1 MSFLIAVAT
10 GVARALYAVIKAIV
24 PERHKVVFL
33 SRQCDGPSRD
43 FLLLAAELRRRDPEL
58 EIVMRCRTLG
68 GSFGARVASAF
79 AMVGQ
84 MYHLASARVCVVD
97 GYVIP
102 VSLLDHHSGLFVIQM
117 WHALGAIKKFGYQ
130 VVGKPGGHSAGIAS
144 AMRMHHNYDLVLCGG
159 VGTVPHFQ
167 AAFGVAE
174 GVVRPLGLPRVDYLL
189 EHANDAR
196 AEPVP
201 SGVEAMRRRF
211 PVLAE
216 RGRTIVLY
224 APTFR
229 RGGGSPYADVAER
242 FAGGS
247 FAVMLKP
254 HPLETA
260 SVTGANVADVADCDI
275 LDLLPLCDVVITDYS
290 AVAFEALV
298 IDVPLYFYMPDID
311 RYREDNGLNVDPL
324 EEYPGIAS
332 RDIDEIAG
340 WIETG
345 SVAPGVA
352 ARLKRDYLPVARG
365 GCTEAIANV
374 VLDHAGR
381 AVRDA
386 G

>member
-10 GVARALYAVIKAIV
+10 GVARALYAVIKAVV

-33 SRQCDGPSRD
+33 SRQSDGPSRD
-43 FLLLAAELRRRDPEL
+43 FLLLAAELERRDPEL
-58 EIVMRCRTLG
+58 EVVMRCRTLG
-68 GSFGARVASAF
+68 DSFGARVASAF
-79 AMVGQ
+79 ATVGQ

-102 VSLLDHHSGLFVIQM
+102 VSLLNHRPGLFVIQM

-130 VVGKPGGHSAGIAS
+130 VVGKPGGHSPDIAA
-144 AMRMHHNYDLVLCGG
+144 AMRMHRNYDLVLCGG
-159 VGTVPHFQ
+159 SGSVPHFE
-167 AAFGVAE
+167 AAFGVAV
-174 GVVRPLGLPRVDYLL
+174 GIVRPLGLPRIDYLL
-189 EHANDAR
+189 EHADDALV
-196 AEPVP
+196 EPTP
-201 SGVEAMRRRF
+201 PAVEAVRRRF

-216 RGRTIVLY
+216 PGRTTVLY

-229 RGGGSPYADVAER
+229 RGGASPCAEVVER
-242 FAGGS
+242 FSSDS

-260 SVTGANVADVADCDI
+260 NVTGANVANVADCDI
-275 LDLLPLCDVVITDYS
+275 LDLLPLCDAVITDYS

-298 IDVPLYFYMPDID
+298 TDVPLYFYVPDID
-311 RYREDNGLNVDPL
+311 RYREDNGLNVDLLADVP
-324 EEYPGIAS
+324 EIAS

-345 SVAPGVA
+345 SAGPAPA
-352 ARLKRDYLPVARG
+352 ARLKKDYLSAARG

-374 VLDHAGR
+374 VLGHVGR
-381 AVRDA
+381 PKRD